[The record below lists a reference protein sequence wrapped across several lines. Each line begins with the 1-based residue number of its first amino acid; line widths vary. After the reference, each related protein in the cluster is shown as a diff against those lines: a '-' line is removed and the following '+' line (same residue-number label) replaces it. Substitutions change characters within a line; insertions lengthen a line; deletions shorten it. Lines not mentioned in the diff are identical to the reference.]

1 MKTIVTISG
10 SLRKGSYNTAL
21 INEFEKQI
29 SKSAKIIRLDI
40 SDFPMYNEDIETK
53 MPKNIVEAKKAI
65 ESGSAVVIATPEY
78 NRSIP
83 GVLKNAI
90 DWISRPYGKNSFAK
104 KPVYIMGASVGS
116 ISTALAHYH
125 LTQILLHLDAIIHG
139 QPEIF
144 VGNAGE
150 KIDAKG
156 NIKDKHTKEIISKLV
171 ELVLA

>member
-29 SKSAKIIRLDI
+29 DKSAKIIRLNI
-40 SDFPMYNEDIETK
+40 SDFPMYNEDIESK
-53 MPKNIVEAKKAI
+53 MPKIVSDAKKKIDSAH
-65 ESGSAVVIATPEY
+65 AVVIATPEY

-90 DWISRPYGKNSFAK
+90 DWVSRPYGKNSFEK
-104 KPVYIMGASVGS
+104 KPVYIMGATVGH
-116 ISTALAHYH
+116 IGTALAHYH
-125 LTQILLHLDAIIHG
+125 LTQILLHLDAIITG

-150 KIDAKG
+150 KINSKG
-156 NIKDKHTKEIISKLV
+156 IVTDEYTKKMIASIVKKL
-171 ELVLA
+171 EL